1 MMPAGIRATLLPS
14 GRGKEGREVSKD
26 CGEEMTGPGVCS
38 RGRAEPRKGQRQEG
52 TGQGE
57 TSCKCTREWRE
68 GRDRRRRER
77 NAAKKPLGRAG
88 MQP

>member
-1 MMPAGIRATLLPS
+1 MMPAGRRATLLPS

-38 RGRAEPRKGQRQEG
+38 GGGQSPEKARGKKEQVRGKPR
-52 TGQGE
+52 
-57 TSCKCTREWRE
+57 CKCTREWGE

-77 NAAKKPLGRAG
+77 NTAKKPLGRAG